1 MYLPCL
7 GIDGNVKIRIFV
19 WPKVSLG
26 RGQSESVSNVEEDFR
41 KAGLLKRVLKI
52 LLQFFLG
59 CLQRDVIAKK

>member
-7 GIDGNVKIRIFV
+7 SIDGNVKILIFV

-41 KAGLLKRVLKI
+41 KAGLLKRVLK
-52 LLQFFLG
+52 FYFNFSW
-59 CLQRDVIAKK
+59 DVCNVV